1 MNGKEYR
8 QDTRTIALKIGA
20 VVLAVVLLVSAV
32 LLAAELFEKN
42 SSKYS
47 GEAPVLDETF
57 SFNGQDYVRK
67 SDLETV
73 LVLGLD
79 KFESDEEGAYNN
91 NKQADFLML
100 FVMDSSEETCKVIHL
115 NRDAMVEMNILGVA
129 GNKVGTVTKQ
139 LALSHTYGNGRE
151 VSCRNTANAVSNML
165 LGAEIDHYV
174 SVTMDA
180 VGVYNDFIGGVT
192 VEILDDFT
200 EVDASLVKGESITLT
215 GEQAL
220 RYVRSRYG
228 LDDPSNAARMN
239 RQKQYLEAVHTKTSQ
254 LIAED
259 TTFVAKAALTVADY
273 IVSDC
278 SGNKLESLIQTIS
291 EYEIESVLDMTGETV
306 MGEEFLEFYPD
317 KESIEKIVV
326 ECFYELKN

>member
-1 MNGKEYR
+1 
-8 QDTRTIALKIGA
+8 
-20 VVLAVVLLVSAV
+20 
-32 LLAAELFEKN
+32 
-42 SSKYS
+42 
-47 GEAPVLDETF
+47 
-57 SFNGQDYVRK
+57 
-67 SDLETV
+67 
-73 LVLGLD
+73 
-79 KFESDEEGAYNN
+79 
-91 NKQADFLML
+91 
-100 FVMDSSEETCKVIHL
+100 
-115 NRDAMVEMNILGVA
+115 MVEMNILGVA

-200 EVDASLVKGESITLT
+200 EVDASLVKGENITLT

-228 LDDPSNAARMN
+228 LEDPSNAARMN

-259 TTFVAKAALTVADY
+259 DTFVAKAALTVADY

-278 SGNKLESLIQTIS
+278 SGNKLERLIQTIS

-306 MGEEFLEFYPD
+306 MGAEFFEFYPD